1 MSPIHIK
8 SFFRR
13 FLLPLIFTGYF
24 ASVVSAE
31 LNSVQITDETLK
43 AVDSCLKWK
52 VIGSCTWL
60 HCDLFGCRVRVS
72 LKIGHYRP
80 DLVVSVYPTVEA
92 HPWKEVKTVVKTAF
106 DQIKNI
112 LPADLQSVEE
122 GNTLE
127 PGHNSKHLSRNLR
140 FFESDVIGHPL
151 PDLPSSY
158 ANYFC
163 ISRSVPLIPYYSSLL
178 DIIAWRNPEFE
189 NLNLINSLPGRREI
203 GRWPLFTWGSVYPR
217 CGWTNQPS
225 PPKAAAVIAQR
236 AADVAINGGL
246 LRVRTPIGRSA
257 SHQKRWGPPALREAN
272 GSTGKWQMI
281 HPRKQSFCEAFGSND
296 LFSIS
301 DWGGGK
307 VAKKNAYL
315 WVLWRPYK
323 CCARR
328 GQVFLGSDD
337 VHGYP

>member
-8 SFFRR
+8 SFVRR
-13 FLLPLIFTGYF
+13 FLLPIFLTGYF

-31 LNSVQITDETLK
+31 LNSVQITDQTLK

-52 VIGSCTWL
+52 IIGSCTWL

-80 DLVVSVYPTVEA
+80 DLVVSVYPTIES

-106 DQIKNI
+106 DRIKNT
-112 LPADLQSVEE
+112 LRPDLRGVIE
-122 GNTLE
+122 GNALE
-127 PGHNSKHLSRNLR
+127 PGHSSKHLSRNLR

-151 PDLPSSY
+151 PDLPASY

-163 ISRSVPLIPYYSSLL
+163 TSQTIPLVPYYSSLL

-189 NLNLINSLPGRREI
+189 SLNLINSNPGNREI

-236 AADVAINGGL
+236 AGDIAINGGL

-257 SHQKRWGPPALREAN
+257 GHQKRWGPPALRETN

-281 HPRKQSFCEAFGSND
+281 HPSKQSSCQAFGSND

-307 VAKKNAYL
+307 VDKKNAYL

>member
-1 MSPIHIK
+1 MSPVQIK

-13 FLLPLIFTGYF
+13 FLISILFTGFF
-24 ASVVSAE
+24 ASVESAE
-31 LNSVQITDETLK
+31 LNSVQITDQTLK

-52 VIGSCTWL
+52 IIGTCTWL

-72 LKIGHYRP
+72 MKIGHYRP
-80 DLVVSVYPTVEA
+80 DLVVSVYPTIES
-92 HPWKEVKTVVKTAF
+92 HPWREVKTVVKTAF
-106 DQIKNI
+106 DQIKGT
-112 LPADLQSVEE
+112 LPDDLRGVIE
-122 GNTLE
+122 GNALE
-127 PGHNSKHLSRNLR
+127 PGHSSKHLSRNLR

-151 PDLPSSY
+151 PDLPASY
-158 ANYFC
+158 ADYFC
-163 ISRSVPLIPYYSSLL
+163 TSQTIPLVPYYSSLL

-189 NLNLINSLPGRREI
+189 SLNLIDSTPGRREI

-236 AADVAINGGL
+236 ASDIAINGGL

-257 SHQKRWGPPALREAN
+257 GHQKRWGPPALRETN

-281 HPRKQSFCEAFGSND
+281 HPQKQSSCQAFGSND

-307 VAKKNAYL
+307 VDKKNAYL
-315 WVLWRPYK
+315 WALWRPYK